1 MIKNVSLRRIP
12 LLLLCATVCF
22 AQPDWHTATTIPGV
36 DLGGLT
42 TAQRQVALN
51 LLRTEVCN
59 CGCNYKLAECR
70 MVDPQCAYSR
80 RFADLIVKM
89 AAAGKSSKEIHA
101 AVMRLAT
108 EPPPL
113 LSDPVKLDI
122 AGDPIR
128 GLATAK
134 ITIVEFSD
142 FQ

>member
-1 MIKNVSLRRIP
+1 MIESVILRRTA
-12 LLLLCATVCF
+12 LLLLAAPLIF
-22 AQPDWHTATTIPGV
+22 AQQDWKTATSIPGV

-42 TAQRQVALN
+42 TAQRQLALN
-51 LLRTEVCN
+51 LLRTESCN

-89 AAAGKSSKEIHA
+89 AAAGKSSKEIHE
-101 AVMRLAT
+101 AVMKLAT

-113 LSDPVKLDI
+113 LSDPVKIDI

-128 GLATAK
+128 GQANAK